1 MSPATDTAI
10 TVAAFVVSA
19 PLVIF
24 FGLPFG
30 VFTAGVAMD
39 QQQARPGRIDA
50 LQRTAALAVPPLLLF
65 GIYLTAVVLAARA
78 SGPTF
83 YYPLIA
89 VPLGFA
95 AWYAT
100 LVGLSERVQHTR
112 MAGPSVENPQA
123 ALRRAF
129 AATTINT
136 AEQAVTA
143 VIEHLGEAGI
153 DHPTTALVAE
163 QLGNGWLVHAKAPVD
178 PSTAATRVH
187 APFDTAM
194 FLVGSDGRIQQTAST
209 TPPSAARRRLAEL
222 ERELDPG
229 NPVRKSGEE

>member
-50 LQRTAALAVPPLLLF
+50 LQRAAALAVPPLLLF

-89 VPLGFA
+89 VPSVSQPGTRPSSDSA
-95 AWYAT
+95 NGSSTPAWPDHPSKT
-100 LVGLSERVQHTR
+100 LRPHC
-112 MAGPSVENPQA
+112 A
-123 ALRRAF
+123 ALSPPRR
-129 AATTINT
+129 
-136 AEQAVTA
+136 
-143 VIEHLGEAGI
+143 
-153 DHPTTALVAE
+153 
-163 QLGNGWLVHAKAPVD
+163 
-178 PSTAATRVH
+178 STPRN
-187 APFDTAM
+187 
-194 FLVGSDGRIQQTAST
+194 
-209 TPPSAARRRLAEL
+209 RR
-222 ERELDPG
+222 
-229 NPVRKSGEE
+229 